1 MQDIIASYDE
11 KCRKIID
18 NMDSVKQFKEDFQ
31 KRQNEINRFKARSF
45 FFYKIKHPIKLI
57 KNRSESKRLK
67 RINDTFYDIYNRS
80 VVKYVKEETGDPYI
94 DLDIPATK
102 TKPNQID
109 IYVRSIQLKKVR
121 KKCT

>member
-45 FFYKIKHPIKLI
+45 FFYKIKHPIKSIYCIL
-57 KNRSESKRLK
+57 SFLK
-67 RINDTFYDIYNRS
+67 IFF
-80 VVKYVKEETGDPYI
+80 KLFKEDF
-94 DLDIPATK
+94 
-102 TKPNQID
+102 
-109 IYVRSIQLKKVR
+109 
-121 KKCT
+121 